1 MTQSLAPRAEGHQTL
16 RRWAVGV
23 SKNHSVMTICGVE
36 IAYEDTGMGQVVIG
50 LHATAHGARDFEHLR
65 HQLKDGY
72 RVITLDWPS
81 HGRSGT
87 DSQPFDAVRC
97 TQILTAFV
105 EKLNLSQVVIIGC
118 SIGGAAALRY
128 AHAHPENVLAI
139 VACNAGGLAPV
150 DTMGKLFCRAMI
162 KLAQAG
168 GDGRVW
174 FKPAFTLF
182 CASVL
187 QTKSARAQRQ
197 RIIEAASECTV
208 PLADAWRSFLQPE
221 ADIRGLAAKLTV
233 PVLYAWAR
241 HDRIVALA
249 PSLKAIKQTPKHELV
264 LLNGG
269 HCAFLEDPV
278 NFANAFQGFVNNLKT
293 TAP

>member
-1 MTQSLAPRAEGHQTL
+1 MTQTIATRTEGQQPL

-23 SKNHSVMTICGVE
+23 SENHSVITICGVE
-36 IAYEDTGMGQVVIG
+36 IAYEDTGTGQVVIG

-72 RVITLDWPS
+72 RLITLDWPS
-81 HGRSGT
+81 HGRSGV
-87 DSQPFDAVRC
+87 DSQPFDAIRC
-97 TQILTAFV
+97 TQILTAFI
-105 EKLNLSQVVIIGC
+105 ETLNLDQVVIIGC

-128 AHAHPENVLAI
+128 AHAHPENVLAV
-139 VACNAGGLAPV
+139 VACNAGGLAPI
-150 DTMGKLFCRAMI
+150 DTIGKLFCRAMM

-168 GDGRVW
+168 RDGRVW

-182 CASVL
+182 CSRVL
-187 QTKSARAQRQ
+187 QTKPARAQRQ
-197 RIIEAASECTV
+197 RIIEAVSECAV

-221 ADIRGLAAKLTV
+221 ADIRALAATLSV

-241 HDRIVALA
+241 HDRVVALA
-249 PSLKAIKQTPKHELV
+249 ASLKAIQATPKHELV

-278 NFANAFQGFVNNLKT
+278 NFALTFSRFISALNK

>member
-1 MTQSLAPRAEGHQTL
+1 MTQSLAPRAEGQQPL

-36 IAYEDTGMGQVVIG
+36 IAYEDTGTGQVVIG
-50 LHATAHGARDFEHLR
+50 LHATAHGARDFEHFR

-97 TQILTAFV
+97 TQILRAFI

-128 AHAHPENVLAI
+128 AHAHPENVLAV

-150 DTMGKLFCRAMI
+150 DAMGKLFCRAMI

-168 GDGRVW
+168 EDGRVW

-221 ADIRGLAAKLTV
+221 ADIRELTATLTI

-269 HCAFLEDPV
+269 HCAFLEDSV
-278 NFANAFQGFVNNLKT
+278 NFASAFQGFVNNLKT

>member
-1 MTQSLAPRAEGHQTL
+1 MTQSLALRAEGQQPL

-36 IAYEDTGMGQVVIG
+36 IAYEDTGTGQVVIG
-50 LHATAHGARDFEHLR
+50 LHATAHGAQDFEHLR
-65 HQLKDGY
+65 HQLTDGY

-87 DSQPFDAVRC
+87 DSQPFDAIRC
-97 TQILTAFV
+97 TQILAAFI

-128 AHAHPENVLAI
+128 AHEHPEKVLAV
-139 VACNAGGLAPV
+139 VACNAGGLAPINAI
-150 DTMGKLFCRAMI
+150 GRLFCRAMI

-168 GDGRVW
+168 SQGRAW
-174 FKPAFTLF
+174 FKPAFALHCF
-182 CASVL
+182 SVL

-197 RIIEAASECTV
+197 RIIEAASECAV

-221 ADIRGLAAKLTV
+221 ADIRGLAATLTV

-269 HCAFLEDPV
+269 HCAFLEDPI
-278 NFANAFQGFVNNLKT
+278 NFVSVFQGFVNDLKT